1 MTELESSWKQLLQIL
16 KSAKESAPG
25 KVTALCPAH
34 NDKNPSLS
42 VTLTDQKIFLKC
54 HAGCSFKAIVRALNM
69 NPNQFTVKKHK
80 LKKRKVEV
88 CRYDYRSEEG
98 ELLYQVVRYNPKDFR
113 PCRADGKYTLEGVQ
127 RVPYRLENLSLTIEK
142 GERIFFVEGEK
153 DADRGNNEGLYCT
166 TVAGGAGKWRSEYE
180 KYFKNV
186 DVILIP
192 DNDDAGFRG
201 VQRIAEKITSVSKR
215 IRILPLPGVKKGGDL
230 SDWFDIDGNSSIKL
244 LQLADSALT
253 PSQFIEEHNL
263 DDANQSNHNEDDSE
277 KALNEMNEEF
287 AVVSIGNRISIMRE
301 STDDYYSKS
310 DFNTLL
316 QNKPEINDKT
326 RSLWWLSHPERRQYE
341 RIDFLP
347 GISTPA
353 GTFNLWKGFAVK
365 PKGDLEDIPKFH
377 ELVEDV
383 ICSDNDSWSKYLW
396 SWLAHIIQKTYEKPE
411 VAVVLRSDWQGVG
424 KGVFAKY
431 FGSLL
436 GDHFTIVTEGRHL
449 HGNFNAHQKKCLF
462 LLGDEAVWGGDKRAE
477 AKLKEMITEPTTICE
492 FKGKDS
498 FQIKSFI
505 RLMLQTNSEW
515 AAPVSLTDRRYFV
528 LDVSETRLNDHIFFR
543 EVENEKKNGGTE
555 ALLNVLQ
562 QFDLTDFEV
571 RDFPDTPARQ
581 EQKLLSMQPLEEWW
595 HSVLN
600 NADTLIH
607 DRVLNIDEI
616 NIVQKSHLLENFNQ
630 HAKDHNYKHRPWTA
644 QRFGKQ
650 IKKLLPKLETSRSS
664 GQPREFKFPSLR
676 ECQKDFTK

>member
-16 KSAKESAPG
+16 KNAKESAPG

-98 ELLYQVVRYNPKDFR
+98 ELLYQVVRYNPRDFR

-396 SWLAHIIQKTYEKPE
+396 SWLAHIIQKPYEKPE

-431 FGSLL
+431 F
-436 GDHFTIVTEGRHL
+436 
-449 HGNFNAHQKKCLF
+449 
-462 LLGDEAVWGGDKRAE
+462 
-477 AKLKEMITEPTTICE
+477 
-492 FKGKDS
+492 
-498 FQIKSFI
+498 
-505 RLMLQTNSEW
+505 
-515 AAPVSLTDRRYFV
+515 
-528 LDVSETRLNDHIFFR
+528 
-543 EVENEKKNGGTE
+543 
-555 ALLNVLQ
+555 
-562 QFDLTDFEV
+562 
-571 RDFPDTPARQ
+571 
-581 EQKLLSMQPLEEWW
+581 
-595 HSVLN
+595 
-600 NADTLIH
+600 
-607 DRVLNIDEI
+607 
-616 NIVQKSHLLENFNQ
+616 
-630 HAKDHNYKHRPWTA
+630 
-644 QRFGKQ
+644 
-650 IKKLLPKLETSRSS
+650 
-664 GQPREFKFPSLR
+664 
-676 ECQKDFTK
+676 